1 MIFLHNMPFLVIL
14 KQKMAKDPSF
24 LFYTNDFY
32 TGTVFM
38 SNEEVGMYIRLL
50 CLQHQTGHMSK
61 EDMLNIC
68 NKGYVGNTL
77 VIPPK
82 KVFSKFIQDVQGLY
96 YNERLEEEI
105 IKRIKYCENQ
115 RDNVNKRWKKDV
127 YDGITKVIPLE
138 DEDEDGIKK
147 EVQEGEKN
155 GYITPKLFETFWKL
169 YPKKIDKG
177 KALSSWN
184 KICTRKNITPPLWKE
199 LRIALHHQKQSERW
213 KDKTFI
219 PHPTTWLNQSRW
231 LDDPLE
237 MKNFGDRDKE
247 NFKCLFGGKFGEGF
261 NPSVERCRNCE
272 EDESKLYRRC
282 RLEFSQLKQL
292 KA

>member
-1 MIFLHNMPFLVIL
+1 
-14 KQKMAKDPSF
+14 
-24 LFYTNDFY
+24 
-32 TGTVFM
+32 
-38 SNEEVGMYIRLL
+38 
-50 CLQHQTGHMSK
+50 MSK
-61 EDMLNIC
+61 RFIDTSIWTQNRWFRKLKPKDKLFWIYLFCHCDNVGVWEEDFELASFIIGDIFTKDEITRVLGDKIKWFTDKKLWIVDFCEFQYGELVENNIK
-68 NKGYVGNTL
+68 NKPHQAYINTL
-77 VIPPK
+77 K
-82 KVFSKFIQDVQGLY
+82 KHSLWIDYQYSINRVLEKEQEKEVK
-96 YNERLEEEI
+96 EEE
-105 IKRIKYCENQ
+105 YE
-115 RDNVNKRWKKDV
+115 
-127 YDGITKVIPLE
+127 E
-138 DEDEDGIKK
+138 K
-147 EVQEGEKN
+147 ETN

-184 KICTRKNITPPLWKE
+184 KICTRKNITPPVWKE

-231 LDDPLE
+231 LDNPLE

-282 RLEFSQLKQL
+282 RLEFSQLKQV